1 MNKLMNNP
9 FVRFL
14 VRWFVC
20 GLGLWLAASIL
31 GPDSIAYGGRF
42 GVIVVAGL
50 VLAVINT
57 IIKPLVIILSLPAL
71 LFSLGLF
78 MIIINALMVLLASK
92 LYGGLDVENFSS
104 ALVAGIIIGLVNY
117 LVSAVLEER

>member
-1 MNKLMNNP
+1 MNNP
-9 FVRFL
+9 FARFL
-14 VRWFVC
+14 VRWLAC
-20 GLGLWLAASIL
+20 GVGLWIAATVL
-31 GPDSIAYGGRF
+31 GPDRIAFEGQL
-42 GVIVVAGL
+42 GVMAVAGL
-50 VLAVINT
+50 VLALINT
-57 IIKPLVIILSLPAL
+57 VIKPLVIILSLPAL

-92 LYGGLDVENFSS
+92 LYGGLNVENFGS